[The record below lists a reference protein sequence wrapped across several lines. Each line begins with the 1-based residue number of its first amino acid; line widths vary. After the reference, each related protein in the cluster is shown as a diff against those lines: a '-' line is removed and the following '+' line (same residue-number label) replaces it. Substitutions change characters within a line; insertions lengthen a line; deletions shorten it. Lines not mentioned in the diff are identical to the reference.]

1 MLMSLEPTVSEPIG
15 RARPARSHDHLL
27 AAGSLITQLM
37 IVLDMTIIAV
47 ALPSMQADLGLT
59 DSQRPWAVTAYTLA
73 NGGLVLFGG
82 RLTTILGI
90 RRSYWIGQ
98 TGFAAASLIAGLASS
113 FPVLVGAR
121 TAQGAFAALLGPT
134 ALSLLNTAF
143 PDGPRRRRVFALF
156 GATAGVGAAAG
167 LLIGG
172 ALTDWFSWRWS
183 LYVNVLI
190 AAIGFLIGLRG
201 LPTSKSRHDGPAF
214 SDLLG
219 LVLGCGACF
228 SAVFGLDRA
237 EQTSWTS
244 ATTIGW
250 LSAAAVL
257 AVAFLLR
264 ERVATAPTLP
274 LWIISQPARAAS
286 YAAVATVGAAQMG
299 GAVYL
304 TYYLQNH
311 FGYSPLRTG
320 IAFLPM
326 IGALVVT
333 APLAGQYLLRR
344 LGTRVVLP
352 LGIAIE
358 GAAFLMLSRIETTST
373 YAGAVVPGI
382 IVLGIGI
389 GCIMP
394 AAINT
399 GTRGVPGP
407 HVGLASAVVTVGQQI
422 GASLGVAL
430 LATYST
436 SRADDYVTDHADTT
450 RAAAGQA
457 LQQAQAA
464 PDSEA
469 GRTIIARFTAD
480 LADRA
485 QVDAFGGGFLLM
497 ARILAAAA
505 LLLAL
510 AAAIVLIRRRR
521 TAVPSSTSAV
531 ESPAVPARPDIAPP
545 QARSASAQTRP
556 AAPGAGPATVT
567 RTDLTHAVDLTAAP
581 MGLRV
586 FHPNTDINFQANRW
600 AEAIGP
606 RSVPEIRAVAGA
618 LGSLPGWVASFLSL
632 ADAAR
637 ADGRR
642 LDAAYYDRAAEFFMP
657 PTDARKAP
665 TRSRYVDVMQEVFDL
680 RPLHVPYGSG
690 SLPVYD
696 IAPAGPAMSTW
707 VIFGGF
713 DSYIE
718 DYLPMYAALARRG
731 RRVVAFDG
739 PGQGGALMDDR
750 IPMTHEW
757 EWPVRAVLDSL
768 GLADITLMG
777 ISLGGGLAIRAAA
790 FEPRVARVIAFD
802 AMDDFAQVITGR
814 VAPLAAGPASLVARH
829 WPTRTVDAT
838 MARLARRSAVIDW
851 GMWQGMHVTGTT
863 TPSAFLRTA
872 GRMRTAAVA
881 ERVRADV
888 LLLQGAEDHDVP
900 VEQMHRQAMTLRH
913 ARSLTTRTFTA
924 AESCASHCQVGN
936 IGLAIRTMLEWET
949 AVSPMSSASSA
960 SSTSGLDSTDG
971 L

>member
-1 MLMSLEPTVSEPIG
+1 MTTPD
-15 RARPARSHDHLL
+15 AQNAPARD
-27 AAGSLITQLM
+27 
-37 IVLDMTIIAV
+37 D
-47 ALPSMQADLGLT
+47 
-59 DSQRPWAVTAYTLA
+59 
-73 NGGLVLFGG
+73 
-82 RLTTILGI
+82 
-90 RRSYWIGQ
+90 
-98 TGFAAASLIAGLASS
+98 
-113 FPVLVGAR
+113 
-121 TAQGAFAALLGPT
+121 AQGPASTATTLSRLLG
-134 ALSLLNTAF
+134 
-143 PDGPRRRRVFALF
+143 
-156 GATAGVGAAAG
+156 
-167 LLIGG
+167 
-172 ALTDWFSWRWS
+172 
-183 LYVNVLI
+183 
-190 AAIGFLIGLRG
+190 
-201 LPTSKSRHDGPAF
+201 
-214 SDLLG
+214 
-219 LVLGCGACF
+219 
-228 SAVFGLDRA
+228 
-237 EQTSWTS
+237 
-244 ATTIGW
+244 GW
-250 LSAAAVL
+250 
-257 AVAFLLR
+257 
-264 ERVATAPTLP
+264 
-274 LWIISQPARAAS
+274 
-286 YAAVATVGAAQMG
+286 
-299 GAVYL
+299 
-304 TYYLQNH
+304 
-311 FGYSPLRTG
+311 
-320 IAFLPM
+320 
-326 IGALVVT
+326 
-333 APLAGQYLLRR
+333 
-344 LGTRVVLP
+344 
-352 LGIAIE
+352 
-358 GAAFLMLSRIETTST
+358 
-373 YAGAVVPGI
+373 
-382 IVLGIGI
+382 
-389 GCIMP
+389 
-394 AAINT
+394 
-399 GTRGVPGP
+399 
-407 HVGLASAVVTVGQQI
+407 
-422 GASLGVAL
+422 
-430 LATYST
+430 
-436 SRADDYVTDHADTT
+436 T
-450 RAAAGQA
+450 RAQTARHPD
-457 LQQAQAA
+457 AQ
-464 PDSEA
+464 
-469 GRTIIARFTAD
+469 
-480 LADRA
+480 
-485 QVDAFGGGFLLM
+485 
-497 ARILAAAA
+497 
-505 LLLAL
+505 
-510 AAAIVLIRRRR
+510 
-521 TAVPSSTSAV
+521 
-531 ESPAVPARPDIAPP
+531 
-545 QARSASAQTRP
+545 RP

-567 RTDLTHAVDLTAAP
+567 RTDLTHAVDLTTAP

-665 TRSRYVDVMQEVFDL
+665 TRSRYVDVMQEVFGL

>member
-143 PDGPRRRRVFALF
+143 PDGPRRRRIFALF

-274 LWIISQPARAAS
+274 LWIVSQPARAAS

-436 SRADDYVTDHADTT
+436 SRADNYVTDHADTT

-464 PDSEA
+464 HQPPVGRLRAVEPDVDRVPRA
-469 GRTIIARFTAD
+469 LVDGGREGPLLRQRLPDDPHVLRSGPQGRARRPEQRGGHPRGPSWIGSVGAQSHEGPGVAQD
-480 LADRA
+480 LGAVRSGVA
-485 QVDAFGGGFLLM
+485 GGGEL
-497 ARILAAAA
+497 
-505 LLLAL
+505 
-510 AAAIVLIRRRR
+510 
-521 TAVPSSTSAV
+521 
-531 ESPAVPARPDIAPP
+531 P
-545 QARSASAQTRP
+545 QFHHAGARSEGEGHEAR
-556 AAPGAGPATVT
+556 
-567 RTDLTHAVDLTAAP
+567 RLH
-581 MGLRV
+581 GLRV
-586 FHPNTDINFQANRW
+586 DRPHVKAQAGGARLV
-600 AEAIGP
+600 GP
-606 RSVPEIRAVAGA
+606 RGLRAGAGIGVEQAGRRRGAHPVTSEEAPDAADGDAGGQPVGARGDEVRPAGARAVRFAPPGHMGVELAAHRLLGGA
-618 LGSLPGWVASFLSL
+618 F
-632 ADAAR
+632 
-637 ADGRR
+637 
-642 LDAAYYDRAAEFFMP
+642 E
-657 PTDARKAP
+657 
-665 TRSRYVDVMQEVFDL
+665 
-680 RPLHVPYGSG
+680 
-690 SLPVYD
+690 
-696 IAPAGPAMSTW
+696 
-707 VIFGGF
+707 
-713 DSYIE
+713 
-718 DYLPMYAALARRG
+718 AAL
-731 RRVVAFDG
+731 
-739 PGQGGALMDDR
+739 
-750 IPMTHEW
+750 
-757 EWPVRAVLDSL
+757 
-768 GLADITLMG
+768 
-777 ISLGGGLAIRAAA
+777 
-790 FEPRVARVIAFD
+790 
-802 AMDDFAQVITGR
+802 
-814 VAPLAAGPASLVARH
+814 
-829 WPTRTVDAT
+829 
-838 MARLARRSAVIDW
+838 ID
-851 GMWQGMHVTGTT
+851 
-863 TPSAFLRTA
+863 
-872 GRMRTAAVA
+872 
-881 ERVRADV
+881 RVRAPLGAFPPLLDV
-888 LLLQGAEDHDVP
+888 LPLRPEDDSDADQGGDEQAEADHPEHHTDPHGSPLP
-900 VEQMHRQAMTLRH
+900 V
-913 ARSLTTRTFTA
+913 
-924 AESCASHCQVGN
+924 
-936 IGLAIRTMLEWET
+936 
-949 AVSPMSSASSA
+949 
-960 SSTSGLDSTDG
+960 
-971 L
+971 